1 MSANFSRIM
10 LSIIILATIGS
21 LLCGCHNAK
30 TTNDKAEKDTKGRY
44 LTIINETDQVINE
57 VHITVGEGTEIEDM
71 ELENPDE
78 TSFSIKIPKQYSE
91 YDDFMV
97 VLIDRYEMAYTKNVT
112 DVPLTGRTEVVIS
125 QDDYLESKG
134 DFWKKVNKFFNGD

>member
-10 LSIIILATIGS
+10 SSIIILATIGS

-30 TTNDKAEKDTKGRY
+30 TTNDEAEKDAKGRY
-44 LTIINETDQVINE
+44 LTIINETDQIINE
-57 VHITVGEGTEIEDM
+57 VHIAVGEGTEIEDM

-78 TSFSIKIPKQYSE
+78 TSFSIKIPDQYSE
-91 YDDFMV
+91 FDAFKV

-125 QDDYLESKG
+125 KDDYLETKG